1 MGIVS
6 IMNYNPFDDSVRYEN
21 SLEDFKLPYSLQSKT
36 DKEVMQR
43 RYQELTKSTYGYI
56 IRLGIRIY

>member
-1 MGIVS
+1 
-6 IMNYNPFDDSVRYEN
+6 MNHNPFDGSVRYEN
-21 SLEDFKLPYSLQSKT
+21 NLEDFKLPYILQSRT
-36 DKEVMQR
+36 DLEVMRR